1 LFIIP
6 WGDQWLIGTTDTPW
20 DLDRSI
26 PLANASD
33 VEYLIEQA
41 NSILARPVTAE
52 QVVAVFAGLR
62 PLLQKRAQPGTRL
75 SKLSREH
82 GLASP
87 APGLT
92 VVAGGKLTTYRV
104 MARDAVDYALGDRAA
119 HQPSVTHAVPIAGA
133 EDFTEL
139 KREAASWSEDF
150 GWRDRTVAHLLGR
163 YGDKAREIVEI
174 CRNDAANAEPLT
186 SAPSYLRAEIVHSVT
201 HEGALHVDDILS
213 RRTHIAF
220 ELTER
225 GASAAQEVASI
236 VAPLLG
242 WDPDRC
248 EQEVDWYSTLASA
261 EMYARA
267 LHDDRDAT
275 RIFTACLSRNAESAG
290 AAGGMSIA
298 WTDQGAR

>member
-1 LFIIP
+1 
-6 WGDQWLIGTTDTPW
+6 
-20 DLDRSI
+20 
-26 PLANASD
+26 
-33 VEYLIEQA
+33 
-41 NSILARPVTAE
+41 
-52 QVVAVFAGLR
+52 
-62 PLLQKRAQPGTRL
+62 
-75 SKLSREH
+75 
-82 GLASP
+82 
-87 APGLT
+87 

>member
-1 LFIIP
+1 
-6 WGDQWLIGTTDTPW
+6 
-20 DLDRSI
+20 
-26 PLANASD
+26 
-33 VEYLIEQA
+33 
-41 NSILARPVTAE
+41 
-52 QVVAVFAGLR
+52 
-62 PLLQKRAQPGTRL
+62 
-75 SKLSREH
+75 
-82 GLASP
+82 
-87 APGLT
+87 

-133 EDFTEL
+133 EDVTEL

-150 GWRDRTVAHLLGR
+150 GWSDRTVAHLLGR